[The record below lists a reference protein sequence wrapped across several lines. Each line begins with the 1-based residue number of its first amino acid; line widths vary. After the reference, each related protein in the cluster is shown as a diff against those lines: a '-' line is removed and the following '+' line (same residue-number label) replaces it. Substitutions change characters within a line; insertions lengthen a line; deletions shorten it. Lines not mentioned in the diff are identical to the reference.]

1 MLDHRYQESFAG
13 PWRKSCVF
21 LECGIEV
28 SPQGSFLRD
37 ELVSEVVLDV
47 YLVAYKADHGYKIK
61 WDESLTMCSCTCCV
75 SVPKNQCQKT
85 GEIDKIFF

>member
-1 MLDHRYQESFAG
+1 MLDHRHQGSFAG

-21 LECGIEV
+21 LERGIEV

-47 YLVAYKADHGYKIK
+47 YLVAYKDDHGYKIK
-61 WDESLTMCSCTCCV
+61 QDESLDSVFLYVLCLCT
-75 SVPKNQCQKT
+75 
-85 GEIDKIFF
+85 

>member
-1 MLDHRYQESFAG
+1 M

-28 SPQGSFLRD
+28 SPRGSFLRD

-47 YLVAYKADHGYKIK
+47 YLVVYKDDHGYKIK
-61 WDESLTMCSCTCCV
+61 QDESIDSVFLYVLCVCT
-75 SVPKNQCQKT
+75 
-85 GEIDKIFF
+85 

>member
-1 MLDHRYQESFAG
+1 MLDHRRQGSFAG

-47 YLVAYKADHGYKIK
+47 YLVAYKDDHGYKIK
-61 WDESLTMCSCTCCV
+61 QDSVFLYVLCLCT
-75 SVPKNQCQKT
+75 
-85 GEIDKIFF
+85 